1 MAVVFVGQAMS
12 AATGP
17 SSLVD
22 SEDLKKVAD
31 QVAQSFLSITNHVV
45 ALYPNSADA
54 QKSVDKVKSIIT
66 KGFENVETETNK
78 LKDIVRKNADPKLV
92 EKYDELEKAFKQ
104 QVTDAK
110 VIFDDK
116 VGKQINEKVDLK
128 KITETLLKTTKEF
141 ETTMNKAIDGVK
153 KP

>member
-1 MAVVFVGQAMS
+1 MS

-66 KGFENVETETNK
+66 KGFENV
-78 LKDIVRKNADPKLV
+78 R
-92 EKYDELEKAFKQ
+92 
-104 QVTDAK
+104 
-110 VIFDDK
+110 
-116 VGKQINEKVDLK
+116 INNIHLFRCFVFSNLF
-128 KITETLLKTTKEF
+128 LF
-141 ETTMNKAIDGVK
+141 SN
-153 KP
+153 